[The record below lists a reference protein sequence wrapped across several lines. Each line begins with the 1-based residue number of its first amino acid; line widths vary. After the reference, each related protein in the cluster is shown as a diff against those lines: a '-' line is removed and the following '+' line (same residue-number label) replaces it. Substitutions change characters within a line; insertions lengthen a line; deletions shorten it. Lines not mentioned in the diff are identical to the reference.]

1 MAIIVNLRQRR
12 KRQAKAQADAQAAEN
27 RQKFGQPKAEKNQR
41 KLETAHGRKALDA
54 HRLPNGGDKNG

>member
-12 KRQAKAQADAQAAEN
+12 KSQAKAKAAASGAAN

-41 KLETAHGRKALDA
+41 KLETQRGAKALDA
-54 HRLPNGGDKNG
+54 HKLGDADKKN